1 MDETIKS
8 RFILILSVVALIFIV
23 GGIGSCAS
31 GIRYRSERDKEMYKR
46 LNLEE
51 KSEKLTQEKTEI
63 ETRLNKAD
71 KELAEVKTILEQ
83 TQKELQQEQIVNKS
97 LKDEL
102 LKISQSKGCLK

>member
-1 MDETIKS
+1 MEEAIKS
-8 RFILILSVVALIFIV
+8 RLILILGIVALIFII

-51 KSEKLTQEKTEI
+51 KGEKLIQEKTEL
-63 ETRLNKAD
+63 EARLKKTD
-71 KELAEVKTILEQ
+71 KELAETKAILEQ
-83 TQKELQQEQIVNKS
+83 TQKELQQEQIVSKS

-102 LKISQSKGCLK
+102 LKISQSRGCLK